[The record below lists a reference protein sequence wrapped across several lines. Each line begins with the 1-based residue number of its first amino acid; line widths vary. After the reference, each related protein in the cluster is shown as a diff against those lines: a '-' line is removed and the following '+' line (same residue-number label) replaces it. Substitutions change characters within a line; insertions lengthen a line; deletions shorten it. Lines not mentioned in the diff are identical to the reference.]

1 MYLKQHV
8 VRIENLKTLQVL
20 DQANID
26 HKVIALFMSSEG
38 VQLQA
43 HEVSAILNT
52 YDALG
57 AKKVPSKKVQALIQ
71 AKHQGEEDETLPAP
85 FKNDDPVFLNTG
97 LLR

>member
-1 MYLKQHV
+1 MYLKNHI
-8 VRIENLKTLQVL
+8 VRVENIKMLQ
-20 DQANID
+20 AMHAAKID

-57 AKKVPSKKVQALIQ
+57 GKKVPSKKVQALIQ
-71 AKHQGEEDETLPAP
+71 AKHQGEEDETLPC
-85 FKNDDPVFLNTG
+85 PV
-97 LLR
+97 

>member
-57 AKKVPSKKVQALIQ
+57 AKKVPSLKGSLLLKSAALKI
-71 AKHQGEEDETLPAP
+71 LS
-85 FKNDDPVFLNTG
+85 NDA
-97 LLR
+97 